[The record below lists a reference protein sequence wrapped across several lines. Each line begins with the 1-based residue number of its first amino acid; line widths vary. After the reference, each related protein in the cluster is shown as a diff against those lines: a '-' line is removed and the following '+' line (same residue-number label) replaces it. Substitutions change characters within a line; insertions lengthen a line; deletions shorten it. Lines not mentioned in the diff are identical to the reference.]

1 MNLKA
6 LLRAA
11 AVAIALILAGSF
23 FGCSIIGPGE
33 VGIKVNYFGSQRG
46 VEDFPLVTGMVVYNR
61 LTTRVF
67 HYPVFVQTAVW
78 TQSPHEGRAVNEEI
92 TFNSKEGLIIGADIS
107 LSYQLDPKKVPHF
120 YVKFRSDNLDT
131 FTHGF
136 LRNVARDHFNE
147 VGSQYAVDDIYGPKK
162 EEFLKLIRERINKEV
177 GDFGVHLEQFGFVGA
192 PRLPQGVV
200 DALNSKI
207 KATQDA
213 IRAENELRQAQAEAK
228 KRIAAAEGE
237 AKSNEIL
244 TKSLSDVL
252 LKWRSLEITQKAVE
266 KWDGKRPMVE
276 GSNSGLLLQI
286 PVPQTK

>member
-1 MNLKA
+1 MKVKS
-6 LLRAA
+6 LLATF
-11 AVAIALILAGSF
+11 AVAITLILAVSF
-23 FGCSIIGPGE
+23 FGCSVIGPGE
-33 VGIKVNYFGSQRG
+33 VGIKVNYFGTQRG
-46 VEDFPLVTGMVVYNR
+46 VEDFPLVTGMILFNR
-61 LTTRVF
+61 LTTKVF
-67 HYPVFVQTAVW
+67 HYPVYVQTAVW
-78 TQSPHEGRAVNEEI
+78 THSPYEGKAVNEEI
-92 TFNSKEGLIIGADIS
+92 TFNSKEGLIIAGDIS
-107 LSYQLDPKKVPHF
+107 LSYQLEPKKVPHF

-162 EEFLKLIRERINKEV
+162 EEFLKIIRDRINKEV
-177 GDFGVHLEQFGFVGA
+177 GDFGVHLEQFGFIGA

-200 DALNSKI
+200 DALNAKI

-237 AKSNEIL
+237 ARSNEIL
-244 TKSLSDVL
+244 TRSLSDTL
-252 LKWRSLEITQKAVE
+252 LRWRSLEITQKAVE

-276 GSNSGLLLQI
+276 GSGAGLLLQI
-286 PVPQTK
+286 PVPTTK